1 MSKTHEKIDQITD
14 KAHELSERVADKA
27 EKAIDTAR
35 DKANAVLDEAD
46 VQVRTLREDVQ
57 PAIDAISSRVHDMAH
72 TARVKANE
80 AACRSREKLHHMSQ
94 CTSDYVQEQ
103 PLKAMALAAAAG
115 AVVALLLGRR
125 R

>member
-1 MSKTHEKIDQITD
+1 MSTHEKIDKITD

-27 EKAIDTAR
+27 EQAIDRAR
-35 DKANAVLDEAD
+35 EKTNSALDAAD
-46 VQVRTLREDVQ
+46 TQVRTLREDVQ
-57 PAIDAISSRVHDMAH
+57 PAIDAISNRVHDMAH
-72 TARVKANE
+72 TARLKANE
-80 AACRSREKLHHMSQ
+80 AACRSKQKLNHVTQ
-94 CTSDYVQEQ
+94 CTSDYVQAQ